1 MPHRPANER
10 HNTIANTVEVALL
23 GDPRLRGMTLKSNIF
38 TKKENF
44 MKALITGAS
53 SGIGKEMAIYLSEQ
67 DIDVVLVAREQ
78 EKLEEVQKQIKTKS
92 EIVCMDLSD
101 AQNCIDLYK
110 KVGDIDILI
119 NNAGFGIAGS
129 FTETDYITELNMI
142 STNICA
148 VHTLTKLYLHEM
160 KKKNSGY
167 ILNVASIAGFM
178 PGPQMATYHATK
190 SYVLSLTQSIYEE
203 VHQEGYDISI
213 SALCPGPIKTPFIEK
228 ANVKFK
234 NKLMTAKYVA
244 KYAIDN
250 MFEGKYMIIPG
261 VTNKAIR
268 FASKIMPDKLFGRI
282 VYKMEEKT

>member
-1 MPHRPANER
+1 
-10 HNTIANTVEVALL
+10 
-23 GDPRLRGMTLKSNIF
+23 
-38 TKKENF
+38 

-67 DIDVVLVAREQ
+67 GIDLVLVAKEKD
-78 EKLEEVQKQIKTKS
+78 KLEEVKKEIETKA
-92 EIVCMDLSD
+92 EVICVDLAD

-110 KVGDIDILI
+110 RVGDIDILI
-119 NNAGFGIAGS
+119 NNAGFGTTGS
-129 FTETDYITELNMI
+129 FTETDFITELNMI
-142 STNICA
+142 STNVCA

-190 SYVLSLTQSIYEE
+190 AYVLNLTQSIYEE
-203 VHQEGYDISI
+203 LNQEGYDISI

-234 NKLMTAKYVA
+234 TRLMTARYVA
-244 KYAIDN
+244 RYAIDK

-261 VTNKAIR
+261 GNNKIIR
-268 FASKIMPDKLFGRI
+268 ILSKIVPDKIIGKI
-282 VYKMEEKT
+282 IYKMEEKKQ